1 MIFNRLHPRILVAI
15 LKSRLRGKY
24 KGGNLFKL
32 EIYES
37 RSIRNMIGN
46 LYFETKIQR

>member
-24 KGGNLFKL
+24 NKGGNLFL
-32 EIYES
+32 RLARSMNRGVYE
-37 RSIRNMIGN
+37 
-46 LYFETKIQR
+46 T

>member
-24 KGGNLFKL
+24 KGGNLFK
-32 EIYES
+32 
-37 RSIRNMIGN
+37 IRISMVSWYRGV
-46 LYFETKIQR
+46 Y